1 MLKLASPPVQ
11 TQNDVSTYR
20 LQVLNLVKSTGI
32 YALAPLLI
40 SLVTLVLAPFL
51 THTLTR
57 TDYGVL
63 AVLTTAIALMVGIT
77 QFGLNNAFF
86 RAYNYDYETQKDRMG
101 VLSTIVILLSLSSIP
116 VTIAVMMLAPQLA
129 AFLFYSSSYGDAVRL
144 AALVVLLQNLTV
156 PGFSWLRAENHAGY
170 YVTLSVA
177 NLLVNL
183 GATIVLVGRLHM
195 GISGALLAVAA
206 GYALVAAATLP
217 FILLRAGMRLR
228 FDIAWNLLSFGLPLV
243 SNVVSIWIL
252 QLSDRYL
259 LSRLGSLAQTASY
272 TVAYTLGGI
281 VGVIVLSPF
290 SLAWPTAMFAIAKR
304 DDARSVFRL
313 VFRWYSLFLLFAT
326 FGLMLVSM
334 GVLTIFFP
342 PSYYAAV
349 AVIPIVAVSML
360 FFGIYSYFTVGISIQ
375 RKTWYAVL
383 LTTISALINVA
394 LNIVLIPLYGSIGAA
409 LSTLIAYTL
418 LAVIAY
424 IVNQRLYPI
433 AFEIGLF
440 SIALL
445 AGVVLYLGSS
455 LLLRDQKIIDMS
467 SIALYICVL
476 ALYGGFLFFLGSRR
490 DRSGAE
496 KERRSVGAGVG
507 LRVEG
512 TLASPSSWS
521 PAFPP
526 STLGDASVPSTLNPT
541 PAPTDT
547 THQPINVCM
556 HVLREARHDVRAM
569 RAATALVE
577 AGYTVSMLDVES
589 DDTHPAREHIAGISM
604 KHMLVQ
610 RSFSAT
616 RFERWILL
624 KAALLFLRSILR
636 LIRMPAD
643 IYHACEVTAL
653 PACYIAAKLRRK
665 PLIFEAY
672 ELPLGDRPLS
682 EMGRSRR
689 LVHSMLT
696 VLLAHMVPRCAAV
709 ITVSPPIVQEIRNRY
724 AVAQVSLIRNI
735 LPYRVVAKS
744 DRLRQLLGLAPQ
756 VRIALYQGYLQPDRS
771 LDILVR
777 AAAFLEPGIVIVMMG
792 KSFGTTEV
800 QLHLLIASEGVAE
813 RVKIIPPVPY
823 EELLDWTASADVGL
837 IVCSPDYA
845 PNIQMLLPNKLFEY
859 LMAGLPVLAS
869 QLDAVAQVLESCDV
883 GQVVSSLAPAEV
895 GAAINAMLADSSAL
909 ARMRENALGAAQH
922 KFCWEKEKNLLISLY
937 QDVMGISSP

>member
-1 MLKLASPPVQ
+1 
-11 TQNDVSTYR
+11 
-20 LQVLNLVKSTGI
+20 
-32 YALAPLLI
+32 
-40 SLVTLVLAPFL
+40 
-51 THTLTR
+51 
-57 TDYGVL
+57 
-63 AVLTTAIALMVGIT
+63 MVGIT

-476 ALYGGFLFFLGSRR
+476 ALYGGFLLVLGIRWGGN
-490 DRSGAE
+490 DA
-496 KERRSVGAGVG
+496 ERRHHRVGVEASSRKGGGGGDVERG
-507 LRVEG
+507 L
-512 TLASPSSWS
+512 LWPPSSWS

-689 LVHSMLT
+689 LVHSILT